1 MSREKDRLTLD
12 LFDIPEAPS
21 PVEASLDTRKTV
33 CNLLG
38 EVLKNCPMDR
48 HQIACE
54 MSRLEGRTVSKYMLD
69 AWASES
75 REDFNI
81 PFYQVLVLETV
92 CDSRRLTDW
101 HVGMRGGKVSYGKA
115 VLEGEL
121 GKLELLKQD
130 VAKQIREIKQVLGE
144 QA

>member
-1 MSREKDRLTLD
+1 MGRKNDSLTLD
-12 LFDIPEAPS
+12 LFDIPAAPM
-21 PVEASLDTRKTV
+21 PVDGTLDNRQTV
-33 CNLLG
+33 CQLVA
-38 EVLKNCPMDR
+38 EILKNSPMDR
-48 HQIACE
+48 HQVACE

-101 HVGMRGGKVSYGKA
+101 HVGMRGGKVSYGKD

-144 QA
+144 QT

>member
-1 MSREKDRLTLD
+1 MTRKNDSLTLD
-12 LFDIPEAPS
+12 LFDIPAEPA
-21 PVEASLDTRKTV
+21 PVEGSLDSRQTV
-33 CNLLG
+33 CQLVA
-38 EVLKNCPMDR
+38 EVLKNSPMDR
-48 HQIACE
+48 HAIACE

-92 CDSRRLTDW
+92 CESRRLTDW

-144 QA
+144 QV